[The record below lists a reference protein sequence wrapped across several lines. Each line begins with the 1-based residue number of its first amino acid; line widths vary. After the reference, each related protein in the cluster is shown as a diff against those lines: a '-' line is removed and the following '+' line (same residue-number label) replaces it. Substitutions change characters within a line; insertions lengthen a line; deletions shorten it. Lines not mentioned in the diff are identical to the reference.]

1 MSAVRSSLQ
10 PLPEAAADRL
20 RSTRRPSRWPAALID
35 LGAVLLVWSVGAFYF
50 FGREWSTGFRMVDG
64 DSHDTVLQI
73 YLQEHWFHVLN
84 GDASWRNPAI
94 FYPIKD
100 VLGWSDGFVLF
111 EVFYAPLRAVGFDIF
126 LSAELTLILFSLVGF
141 ASFVYLT
148 RLAFGVQR
156 WVALIGGLAFTFAN
170 NLWIHLYWLQFP
182 TVWMVPGLLL
192 LAVLA
197 FRCFDGHRLTALVL
211 GALSGLGA
219 ALLFLTAFYVAWF
232 CALAGGVALV
242 ILLLG
247 GRGRSVRWLLR
258 HWHESRWLVL
268 TIGGAFAVGLVPF
281 LATYLPAQK
290 AIQHLSYSAV
300 MFYAPTPRDLLN
312 FGTQNVFWSPVARHV
327 LSNFHL
333 TFSALTWAV
342 TPLVM
347 VLAVAGSALAW
358 WTTRSDAGR
367 AHAATARAA
376 AVLAGTAVVLS
387 ALPLKTRFGSLWSLV
402 WHLPGADAIR
412 RTNRIGAVIGL
423 VACLALV
430 CAASVLYRAAGR
442 RPDRTFRSAAIVV
455 LLLLTVAEQY
465 NTTVLTGLDRSAEM
479 SFLGSV
485 KSPPSGCRSFYVV
498 DPAHSFLA
506 PTSALGSSLAVT
518 DQIDAMLV
526 SEKYLLPTLNGYS
539 GYAPAGWGLAAPFSP
554 SYLPAVRS
562 WARAHGIQGGL
573 CQLDLRTLQWHMET
587 AAS

>member
-20 RSTRRPSRWPAALID
+20 RSTRRPSRRPAALID

-197 FRCFDGHRLTALVL
+197 FRCFHGHRLTALVL

-367 AHAATARAA
+367 ARRGHGPGGRGPRRDGRRAQCPPPQDPLWQSVVPGVAPSRGRRHSTNEPHRCGHRPGRLFGPGLCGQRPVPGRGPEARPDVSECRHSGP
-376 AVLAGTAVVLS
+376 AVADGGRAVQHHRADRSRSIRGDVL
-387 ALPLKTRFGSLWSLV
+387 PRFGQVSTV
-402 WHLPGADAIR
+402 GMPQ
-412 RTNRIGAVIGL
+412 
-423 VACLALV
+423 
-430 CAASVLYRAAGR
+430 
-442 RPDRTFRSAAIVV
+442 
-455 LLLLTVAEQY
+455 LL
-465 NTTVLTGLDRSAEM
+465 R
-479 SFLGSV
+479 
-485 KSPPSGCRSFYVV
+485 C
-498 DPAHSFLA
+498 
-506 PTSALGSSLAVT
+506 
-518 DQIDAMLV
+518 
-526 SEKYLLPTLNGYS
+526 
-539 GYAPAGWGLAAPFSP
+539 
-554 SYLPAVRS
+554 
-562 WARAHGIQGGL
+562 
-573 CQLDLRTLQWHMET
+573 
-587 AAS
+587 